1 MTDNIVFSGS
11 LLFLSL
17 ADVFQLLGGNNCTG
31 KLTLRS
37 QYSADMG
44 FVYFVGG
51 NPVNAYCGTLKGLE
65 AVYALFG
72 WTDGK
77 YDFSEEELTGIEPD
91 INKSMMEIV
100 LDAARLLDDGQIA
113 KVGPSPLD
121 QRNMEKQALTA

>member
-31 KLTLRS
+31 RLSLRS
-37 QYSADMG
+37 KYSADTG
-44 FVYFVGG
+44 VVYFVGG
-51 NPVNAYCGTLKGLE
+51 NPVNAFCGNVNGLE

-77 YDFSEEELTGIEPD
+77 YDFSEEDLTGIE
-91 INKSMMEIV
+91 NNVKKSMMEFWMPQGCWMTE
-100 LDAARLLDDGQIA
+100 R
-113 KVGPSPLD
+113 
-121 QRNMEKQALTA
+121 